1 MCGAILAAL
10 ISPRLLIAILFFFS
24 EYLDRAYGRWI
35 WPTLGFFFMPWTV
48 LAYAWAMNA
57 HGSVEGLYLV
67 AVVAA
72 VIVDVGA
79 HGQGARHQRR

>member
-1 MCGAILAAL
+1 
-10 ISPRLLIAILFFFS
+10 
-24 EYLDRAYGRWI
+24 
-35 WPTLGFFFMPWTV
+35 MPWTV

-72 VIVDVGA
+72 VIDDLGA